1 MKCNKRPGYRPFKR
15 MSTEACQTR
24 ASDSSLRSQHFHQT
38 PHISVTQKP
47 EDLVFEIRTS
57 FSDNFYK

>member
-1 MKCNKRPGYRPFKR
+1 

-24 ASDSSLRSQHFHQT
+24 ASDFSSGSPHFHQT

-47 EDLVFEIRTS
+47 EDLVFENKNIILGQ
-57 FSDNFYK
+57 FL

>member
-1 MKCNKRPGYRPFKR
+1 

-38 PHISVTQKP
+38 PRISVTQKP